1 MKKKGNDPKVCTHRI
16 HMEEGQEPKWLPQRR
31 LNPRMMKVV
40 KGEVLKLLDANII
53 YPIYKK

>member
-1 MKKKGNDPKVCTHRI
+1 
-16 HMEEGQEPKWLPQRR
+16 MEEGQEPKWLPQRR